1 MVNRSYFMKLFAF
14 IVVAT
19 AFFTT
24 GTAALAGPADSADFT
39 LSIKKYDLGK
49 LWRSD
54 SIQILT
60 NEHYSEEKL
69 IFEGALTEKFP
80 EPYGFIGR
88 NYQRFYI
95 HYLTVKKDT
104 GNASRY
110 IVYGKTKVKDSI
122 RNFHGTITVTKA
134 KICRGLTTMIVP
146 EPGNKKQEVTFKRGV
161 AYCDI
166 NFSEDTTVPNSGTIT
181 GRLTTR
187 FYLDSEQHIFYD
199 NLNNIS
205 DSYCNNQVTAVWK
218 RYKTDSVKRC
228 NWGDYRI
235 PACGDLDE
243 GAGGFSPSD
252 KYLMNGWQDYR
263 DAYFSAPE
271 TPKSRRGQNG
281 ENVRWWR

>member
-1 MVNRSYFMKLFAF
+1 MKLFAF

-134 KICRGLTTMIVP
+134 KI
-146 EPGNKKQEVTFKRGV
+146 
-161 AYCDI
+161 
-166 NFSEDTTVPNSGTIT
+166 
-181 GRLTTR
+181 
-187 FYLDSEQHIFYD
+187 
-199 NLNNIS
+199 
-205 DSYCNNQVTAVWK
+205 
-218 RYKTDSVKRC
+218 
-228 NWGDYRI
+228 
-235 PACGDLDE
+235 
-243 GAGGFSPSD
+243 
-252 KYLMNGWQDYR
+252 
-263 DAYFSAPE
+263 
-271 TPKSRRGQNG
+271 
-281 ENVRWWR
+281 